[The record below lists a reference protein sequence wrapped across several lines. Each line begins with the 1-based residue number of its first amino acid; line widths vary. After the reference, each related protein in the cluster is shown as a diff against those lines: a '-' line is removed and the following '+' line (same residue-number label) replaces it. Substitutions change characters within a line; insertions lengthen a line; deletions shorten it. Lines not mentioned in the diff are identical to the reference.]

1 MRLILNPGG
10 CAEYRLPV
18 DEGQKFAIIHP
29 ARKDGG
35 GSNEVYGPKA
45 TVDIGV
51 KANEIQTNFFCFT
64 EPNNMASTPC
74 VGSFE
79 SVLGNNVTEVSL
91 NLCVNENDNNT
102 AALWEID
109 ISKVL
114 QFMAVLSLSLQ
125 ILFSGK

>member
-1 MRLILNPGG
+1 M
-10 CAEYRLPV
+10 PV

-114 QFMAVLSLSLQ
+114 KFMVVVSFPLQ